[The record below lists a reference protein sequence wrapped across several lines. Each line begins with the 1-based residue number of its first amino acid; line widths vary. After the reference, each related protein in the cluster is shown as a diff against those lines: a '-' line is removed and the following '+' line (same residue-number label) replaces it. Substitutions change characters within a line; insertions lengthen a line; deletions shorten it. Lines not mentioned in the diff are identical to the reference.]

1 MKGTPT
7 DLHTRLDGT
16 PYAAAAEFADWQWG
30 QTETIFLDA
39 DDEIDV
45 DVEWT
50 RENVDALAE
59 QWRRAE
65 EILDRITTLTTWL
78 EADPSTRFARLV
90 DAVLERDHHLAY
102 LHERRYYA
110 FEITPDGL
118 VAVQPDEPDAGPL
131 PIGAAV

>member
-1 MKGTPT
+1 V
-7 DLHTRLDGT
+7 
-16 PYAAAAEFADWQWG
+16 G

-65 EILDRITTLTTWL
+65 RSWTG
-78 EADPSTRFARLV
+78 SRL
-90 DAVLERDHHLAY
+90 
-102 LHERRYYA
+102 
-110 FEITPDGL
+110 
-118 VAVQPDEPDAGPL
+118 
-131 PIGAAV
+131 

>member
-1 MKGTPT
+1 MAPDCNHPDGSIVERGWPT
-7 DLHTRLDGT
+7 MER
-16 PYAAAAEFADWQWG
+16 AAREPAYLL
-30 QTETIFLDA
+30 TLLFLDA

-50 RENVDALAE
+50 RENVDLLAE

-65 EILDRITTLTTWL
+65 EILDRIAVLAGWI
-78 EADPSTRFARLV
+78 EADLPARFARLV

-102 LHERRYYA
+102 LHERRCYA

-118 VAVQPDEPDAGPL
+118 LAVQPDESDAIPL